1 MGKPS
6 VVLTGVSRG
15 IGAATA
21 RYLSELGYHVI
32 GVARTKPQ
40 DFDGTFR
47 QIDLGDPSAKQ
58 AFAEIA
64 QEFAPTRLVANA
76 GYVDAKLV
84 EDVTDEGFDQTIR
97 VNLQSQI
104 WAMQAMIPAMRAAQF
119 GRIVMIGSRASL
131 GKPERA
137 TYSASKAALTGLAR
151 TAALELAP
159 DGVTVNVISPGPFE
173 TEMFASLQPEGSEK
187 RAKFMANVPMK
198 RVGKPEEIAATI
210 AFFLSEGS
218 GFVTGQNLFIC
229 GGLSLGSVS

>member
-1 MGKPS
+1 MNKPS
-6 VVLTGVSRG
+6 VVVTGVSRG
-15 IGAATA
+15 IGSDTA
-21 RYLSELGYHVI
+21 KYLTAQGYHVI
-32 GVARTKPQ
+32 GLARTEPS

-47 QIDLGDPSAKQ
+47 KVDLAVPSAKDV
-58 AFAEIA
+58 FAEIA
-64 QEFAPTRLVANA
+64 DRFAPTRLVANA
-76 GYVDAKLV
+76 GYVDAKPV
-84 EDVTDEGFDQTIR
+84 EAVTDEGFDQTIR
-97 VNLQSQI
+97 VNLQPQI
-104 WAMQAMIPAMRAAQF
+104 WAMQAMIPAMRKAQF

-137 TYSASKAALTGLAR
+137 VYSASKAALTGLAR
-151 TAALELAP
+151 TAALELAS
-159 DGVTVNVISPGPFE
+159 DGITVNVLSPGPFE

-187 RAKFMANVPMK
+187 RARFMANVPMR

>member
-1 MGKPS
+1 MDKPN
-6 VVLTGVSRG
+6 VIVTGVSRG
-15 IGAATA
+15 IGAGTA
-21 RYLSELGYHVI
+21 KYLTAQGYHVI
-32 GVARTKPQ
+32 GLARTEPGR
-40 DFDGTFR
+40 FDGTFR
-47 QIDLGDPSAKQ
+47 KVDLADPSAKEV
-58 AFAEIA
+58 FEEIA
-64 QEFAPTRLVANA
+64 SEFAPTRLVANA
-76 GYVDAKLV
+76 GYVDAKAL

-159 DGVTVNVISPGPFE
+159 DGITVNVISPGPFE
-173 TEMFASLQPEGSEK
+173 TEMFASLQPEGSEARK
-187 RAKFMANVPMK
+187 KFMANVPMR

>member
-1 MGKPS
+1 MHKPS

-15 IGAATA
+15 IGAQTA
-21 RYLSELGYHVI
+21 KYLTEQGYHVI
-32 GVARTKPQ
+32 GLARTEPL

-47 QIDLGDPSAKQ
+47 AVDLADASAKQ
-58 AFAEIA
+58 VFAEIA
-64 QEFAPTRLVANA
+64 EEFGPTRLVANA
-76 GYVDAKLV
+76 GYVDAKPI
-84 EDVTDEGFDQTIR
+84 EDVTDEGFEQTIK

-104 WAMQAMIPAMRAAQF
+104 WAMQAMIPAMRKAQF
-119 GRIVMIGSRASL
+119 GRVVMIGSRASL

-137 TYSASKAALTGLAR
+137 TYSSSKAALTGLAR

-159 DGVTVNVISPGPFE
+159 DGITVNVISPGPFE
-173 TEMFASLQPEGSEK
+173 TEMFSALQPEGSEK
-187 RAKFMANVPMK
+187 RANFMANVPMN

-229 GGLSLGSVS
+229 GGLSLGSVF

>member
-1 MGKPS
+1 MDKPS

-21 RYLSELGYHVI
+21 AYLTDQGYHVI
-32 GVARTKPQ
+32 GLARTEPEN
-40 DFDGTFR
+40 FDGTFR
-47 QIDLGDPSAKQ
+47 KIDLADPSCKEV
-58 AFAEIA
+58 FAEIA
-64 QEFAPTRLVANA
+64 REFAPTRLVANA
-76 GYVDAKLV
+76 GYVDAKPV
-84 EDVTDEGFDQTIR
+84 EGVTDEGFDQTIR
-97 VNLQSQI
+97 VNLQSQV
-104 WAMQAMIPAMRAAQF
+104 WAMQAMIPAMREAQF
-119 GRIVMIGSRASL
+119 GRVVMIGSRASL

-173 TEMFASLQPEGSEK
+173 TEMFASLQPVGSEA
-187 RAKFMANVPMK
+187 REKFMAKVPMK

-210 AFFLSEGS
+210 AFFLSEAA
-218 GFVTGQNLFIC
+218 GFVTGQNLYIC

>member
-1 MGKPS
+1 MDKPS

-21 RYLSELGYHVI
+21 AYLTGQGYHVI
-32 GVARTKPQ
+32 GLARTEPV

-47 QIDLGDPSAKQ
+47 KVDLSDPSCKDV
-58 AFAEIA
+58 FAEIA
-64 QEFAPTRLVANA
+64 QEFAPTRLVTNA
-76 GYVDAKLV
+76 GYVDAKAL
-84 EDVTDEGFDQTIR
+84 EAVTDEGFDQTVR

-104 WAMQAMIPAMRAAQF
+104 WAMQAMIPAMRTAQF
-119 GRIVMIGSRASL
+119 GRVVMIGSRASL
-131 GKPERA
+131 GKPERS

-173 TEMFASLQPEGSEK
+173 TEMFASLQPVGSEA
-187 RAKFMANVPMK
+187 REKFMAKVPMK

-210 AFFLSEGS
+210 AFFLSEGA
-218 GFVTGQNLFIC
+218 GFVTGQNLYIC
-229 GGLSLGSVS
+229 GGLSVGSVS